1 METSD
6 QLIENGRL
14 LLTLNTAQRA
24 VERSELANCLFLKGQ
39 VMERMDKPKE
49 EIIKLQDEAIELE
62 ELNARIS
69 KDKKKTPL
77 LAKLY
82 RVKAQLIQVFDNRF
96 DEALEIHKKAADV
109 YKEIGNEEESAKLE
123 QFLTTVGFYQKKKEK
138 EGAEGESNAGGDE
151 TARKDTVDDDKEK
164 KGEAEEDGEASQEEG
179 EEESEVADDAT
190 QKRSDVGVGGGDSSG
205 RVAAGVLGGL
215 FTAVA
220 AFALYK
226 GTR

>member
-1 METSD
+1 
-6 QLIENGRL
+6 
-14 LLTLNTAQRA
+14 
-24 VERSELANCLFLKGQ
+24 
-39 VMERMDKPKE
+39 MERMNKPKE

-82 RVKAQLIQVFDNRF
+82 RVKAQLIQVLDDRF
-96 DEALEIHKKAADV
+96 DEALEITKKAADV
-109 YKEIGNEEESAKLE
+109 YKEIGNGDEADKLE

-138 EGAEGESNAGGDE
+138 EGADGEDSKAGGDE

-164 KGEAEEDGEASQEEG
+164 KGDEEEDGKASQEEG
-179 EEESEVADDAT
+179 EEESEAADDST
-190 QKRSDVGVGGGDSSG
+190 QKRRDVGAGGGESSG

-220 AFALYK
+220 AFAFYK